1 MSSFSVHSNLPLDVI
16 VEILGHLTDDILTL
30 RACSLVSKSCVPWC
44 RKHLFFDV
52 FFSASSFSRWRKA
65 FPLPEHS
72 PAHFVRALHLLPIPE
87 SNTASHLAKHILCFS
102 KIEELYLEP
111 AKPSLLATLP
121 RILPTVRYLRIKDK
135 EIPLDQIHMI
145 LARLPSLDSLM
156 LAGIFPKMDFP
167 FGDAP
172 RGDFRGALR
181 LHGDLARG
189 DVFNMLM
196 NIPTGLHFTKL
207 DIVRVDGKY
216 FQDALRL
223 VEACKHS
230 LQKLRFIPE
239 GEST

>member
-1 MSSFSVHSNLPLDVI
+1 M
-16 VEILGHLTDDILTL
+16 
-30 RACSLVSKSCVPWC
+30 
-44 RKHLFFDV
+44 
-52 FFSASSFSRWRKA
+52 
-65 FPLPEHS
+65 
-72 PAHFVRALHLLPIPE
+72 
-87 SNTASHLAKHILCFS
+87 
-102 KIEELYLEP
+102 EP

-135 EIPLDQIHMI
+135 QIPLDRIHVTI
-145 LARLPSLDSLM
+145 ARLPNLDGLM
-156 LAGIFPKMDFP
+156 LAGIFARRDFP
-167 FGDAP
+167 FGNAP
-172 RGDFRGALR
+172 RRDFRGALR

-239 GEST
+239 G